1 MKGLPRA
8 IVLGL
13 LSSLAGEGRKYATP
27 SGPGMGHQTTGVG
40 TTRFW
45 RILRSEKLL
54 PKEAGSPGPRDW
66 GEGIQGPTP
75 LGSASLPPGALGE
88 MRAFGESIGKP

>member
-27 SGPGMGHQTTGVG
+27 SGPGMGHQPTGIG
-40 TTRFW
+40 TASFW
-45 RILRSEKLL
+45 RILHSEKFL
-54 PKEAGSPGPRDW
+54 PKEEGSPGLRDW

-75 LGSASLPPGALGE
+75 LGSASLPPGQRPDSLALVPCVVSG
-88 MRAFGESIGKP
+88 